1 MRPVQRVLDAATNR
15 ALEAARVLEDVA
27 RFLLD
32 DGEIAGGFKRVRHEV
47 VAAVDGAS
55 HAARIGARDVEQD
68 VGVSIEGARES
79 VRRGI
84 ADVVRANGSRLG
96 EALRTLEEML
106 KTTGDDAWSRLESVR
121 YRSYSLT
128 GQLLERLR
136 PATARQWGVCLV
148 LTESI
153 CVRPWQEVV
162 DGALEGGVACIQLR
176 EKGWTTVALLERCES
191 LLARAAKHGATII
204 INDRIDVAIAAGAH
218 GVHLGRDDLPLRAA
232 RKIAGGS
239 LIIGATVHDL
249 SEADAAV
256 AAGADYC
263 GVGAMFETAV
273 KPERK
278 PAGPAWIRTFVERHP
293 QTPHLAIGGITA
305 ERAAELRAA
314 GCRGIAVSSALCRAA
329 DPKSVARELTALFPC
344 PSE

>member
-32 DGEIAGGFKRVRHEV
+32 DAEIAGAFKRVRHEV
-47 VAAVDGAS
+47 AAAVDGAS

-68 VGVSIEGARES
+68 VGVPIEGAREA

-106 KTTGDDAWSRLESVR
+106 KTTGDDAWSRVESVR
-121 YRSYSLT
+121 YQSYSLT

-136 PATARQWGVCLV
+136 PMTARQWGVCLV

-153 CVRPWQEVV
+153 CARPWQEVV
-162 DGALEGGVACIQLR
+162 DGALEAGVACIQLR
-176 EKGWTTVALLERCES
+176 EKGWTTDA
-191 LLARAAKHGATII
+191 LLARSDSLLVRAAKYGATVV

-232 RKIAGGS
+232 RRLAGGS

-273 KPERK
+273 KPDRT
-278 PAGPAWIRTFVERHP
+278 PAGPAWMRAFVERHP
-293 QTPHLAIGGITA
+293 RTPHLAIGGITA
-305 ERAAELRAA
+305 ARATELRAA
-314 GCRGIAVSSALCRAA
+314 GCRGIAVSSVLCRAS
-329 DPKSVARELTALFPC
+329 DPRAVARELTALFPC
-344 PSE
+344 QSE

>member
-32 DGEIAGGFKRVRHEV
+32 DAELAGAFKRVRHEIA
-47 VAAVDGAS
+47 AAVDGAS
-55 HAARIGARDVEQD
+55 HAARIGARDVERD
-68 VGVSIEGARES
+68 VGVSIEGEREA

-106 KTTGDDAWSRLESVR
+106 KTTGNEAWSRVESLR
-121 YRSYSLT
+121 YQGYSMTAL
-128 GQLLERLR
+128 LLERLR
-136 PATARQWGVCLV
+136 PMTVRQWGVCLV

-153 CVRPWQEVV
+153 CTRPWQEVV

-176 EKGWTTVALLERCES
+176 EKGWTTGA
-191 LLARAAKHGATII
+191 LLARTDALLASAAKFGASVI
-204 INDRIDVAIAAGAH
+204 INDRTDVAIAAGAH
-218 GVHLGRDDLPLRAA
+218 GVHLGQEDLPLRAA
-232 RKIAGGS
+232 RQLAGGT
-239 LIIGATVHDL
+239 LIIGATVHDP

-263 GVGAMFETAV
+263 GVGAMFDTAV
-273 KPERK
+273 KPERR
-278 PAGPAWIRTFVERHP
+278 PAGPAWLQAFVERHP
-293 QTPHLAIGGITA
+293 HMPHLAIGGITA
-305 ERAAELRAA
+305 AHAAELRAA

-344 PSE
+344 PRE